1 MKNNIPSF
9 VLDSMK
15 PAKTKILNGII
26 FLTSQLLFNHCW
38 AALTGD
44 QTATMNFTGPPS
56 IPAAVYGWA
65 NEINTGSYLGLC
77 QREDCFVQNGIV
89 AGVVHDP
96 IDNSAHIHGSFRVGS
111 TTNAAAQYHPD
122 STGLYVRMADL
133 SKFSLKSLYL
143 DFTASGSSTGQIVI
157 YGYSEAI
164 NPGILSNAGFL
175 STGAAGEQKFNP
187 SDPEG
192 GNVPYLISLPIDNN
206 KTNKGAIDFTGKE
219 PEWTNIGA
227 LWITFKNF
235 NHSPTKSYPSI
246 GTETVTDEDGNVE
259 IIPVY
264 PYPNFDIR
272 IDQITLGSACQPSLQ
287 ITIH

>member
-9 VLDSMK
+9 EFDSMK
-15 PAKTKILNGII
+15 PTKSKILNGIL

-38 AALTGD
+38 AALTGTD
-44 QTATMNFTGPPS
+44 TATMNFTG

-65 NEINTGSYLGLC
+65 NEINNGSYSGLC

-89 AGVVHDP
+89 AGVVKDP
-96 IDNSAHIHGSFRVGS
+96 IDNSAHIHGSVRVGS
-111 TTNAAAQYHPD
+111 TNAAAQYHPD

-164 NPGILSNAGFL
+164 NPAILSNAGFL
-175 STGAAGEQKFNP
+175 STGAAGDQKFNP

-192 GNVPYLISLPIDNN
+192 GNVAFQVSYPIDHLN
-206 KTNKGAIDFTGKE
+206 TFKGLIDFTAPGMSLD
-219 PEWTNIGA
+219 WSHIGA
-227 LWITFKNF
+227 FWITFKDF

-246 GTETVTDEDGNVE
+246 GTETVIEDDEEV
-259 IIPVY
+259 IKPIY